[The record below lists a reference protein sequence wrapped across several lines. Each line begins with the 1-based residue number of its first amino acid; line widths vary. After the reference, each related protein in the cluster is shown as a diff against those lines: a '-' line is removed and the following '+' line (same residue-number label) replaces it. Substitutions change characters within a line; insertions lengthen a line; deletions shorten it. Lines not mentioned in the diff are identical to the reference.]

1 MESVTIHWI
10 VFYVFIGLSSV
21 QLVRFAGPL
30 AIGGQY
36 TVEELYP
43 PDESGRLNV
52 AYRIL
57 APTICCQL
65 PVFIMA
71 AICDAFSVPGPSL
84 RYMPTLFYWLFL
96 GVIKHA
102 RGKLRYRTLPF
113 SFEAFMSLLLSVAFD
128 HFVIDGYL
136 GGQGLDV
143 LDTSSIAFEFE
154 LALFGVVTF
163 WISTFFKRYQI
174 KFSRVY
180 SNAAPSYVVP
190 SDSVFGYSSIDTG
203 EARLFSY
210 EREYGDLLPQR
221 FSSDL
226 LLRSVFFAIMAIED
240 GNRPEFIRTIER
252 MAAHFHLAKTTGIM
266 QQTSDAPLSDM
277 DSVKLAIPYIERMWD
292 QFLVEFAR
300 SAEGA
305 GGDAL
310 RIFKCYYTYD
320 YCMLSRTIRNHFAPF
335 YGDYCGT
342 RLLNAN
348 RVFCDV
354 LEFEERQRY
363 GLLPKTVSATGSIC
377 ATELGWL
384 SGEYCYWADYN
395 TVVSCLN
402 ENDGNG
408 VKLVSKNDVNKTQIT
423 ETTLR
428 LKEQGVSVLE
438 AKYVPG
444 ASATIVCIGDSSKIS
459 STVGSDWM
467 VVS

>member
-1 MESVTIHWI
+1 MSLSVCRA
-10 VFYVFIGLSSV
+10 FNLSA
-21 QLVRFAGPL
+21 LLGPWRL
-30 AIGGQY
+30 GGQY

-43 PDESGRLNV
+43 SDESGRLNV

-71 AICDAFSVPGPSL
+71 AICDAFSAPGPSL

-102 RGKLRYRTLPF
+102 GGKLRYRTLPF

-174 KFSRVY
+174 KRSRVHSY
-180 SNAAPSYVVP
+180 VIPSYVVP
-190 SDSVFGYSSIDTG
+190 SYSVFSYSSIDTG
-203 EARLFSY
+203 EAGLFAY

-221 FSSDL
+221 FSNDL

-252 MAAHFHLAKTTGIM
+252 MAAHFHLANTTGIM
-266 QQTSDAPLSDM
+266 QQMSETPLSDI

-292 QFLVEFAR
+292 QFLVEFGR
-300 SAEGA
+300 SVEGA
-305 GGDAL
+305 GGD
-310 RIFKCYYTYD
+310 
-320 YCMLSRTIRNHFAPF
+320 
-335 YGDYCGT
+335 
-342 RLLNAN
+342 
-348 RVFCDV
+348 
-354 LEFEERQRY
+354 
-363 GLLPKTVSATGSIC
+363 GL
-377 ATELGWL
+377 
-384 SGEYCYWADYN
+384 
-395 TVVSCLN
+395 
-402 ENDGNG
+402 
-408 VKLVSKNDVNKTQIT
+408 
-423 ETTLR
+423 
-428 LKEQGVSVLE
+428 
-438 AKYVPG
+438 
-444 ASATIVCIGDSSKIS
+444 
-459 STVGSDWM
+459 
-467 VVS
+467 

>member
-43 PDESGRLNV
+43 SDESGRLNV

-292 QFLVEFAR
+292 QFLVELAR

-305 GGDAL
+305 GETPYESSSVTTPTITVCCRGLSAIIL
-310 RIFKCYYTYD
+310 RRFTGTIVERD
-320 YCMLSRTIRNHFAPF
+320 YLMLIAYFVMFLNLRKGSATDCFQRRFLRLDRYAPLSLDGFLGSTVIGPITIRLYPA
-335 YGDYCGT
+335 
-342 RLLNAN
+342 
-348 RVFCDV
+348 
-354 LEFEERQRY
+354 
-363 GLLPKTVSATGSIC
+363 
-377 ATELGWL
+377 
-384 SGEYCYWADYN
+384 
-395 TVVSCLN
+395 
-402 ENDGNG
+402 
-408 VKLVSKNDVNKTQIT
+408 
-423 ETTLR
+423 
-428 LKEQGVSVLE
+428 
-438 AKYVPG
+438 
-444 ASATIVCIGDSSKIS
+444 
-459 STVGSDWM
+459 
-467 VVS
+467 

>member
-1 MESVTIHWI
+1 MESVTILWI
-10 VFYVFIGLSSV
+10 VFYAFIGLFSV
-21 QLVRFAGPL
+21 RFVRFAGPL

-36 TVEELYP
+36 TVEELYST
-43 PDESGRLNV
+43 DESGRLNV

-65 PVFIMA
+65 PVFILA
-71 AICDAFSVPGPSL
+71 AICDALSVPGPSL
-84 RYMPTLFYWLFL
+84 RYLPTLFYWLFL
-96 GVIKHA
+96 GVTKHA

-113 SFEAFMSLLLSVAFD
+113 SFEALMSLLLSVAFD

-143 LDTSSIAFEFE
+143 LDTSSIACEFE

-174 KFSRVY
+174 KRSSVHSRVI
-180 SNAAPSYVVP
+180 PSYIVP
-190 SDSVFGYSSIDTG
+190 SYSVSSYSSIDTG
-203 EARLFSY
+203 EARLFAY

-221 FSSDL
+221 FSNDL

-266 QQTSDAPLSDM
+266 QQMSDTPLSDR
-277 DSVKLAIPYIERMWD
+277 DSVKFAIPYIERMWD
-292 QFLVEFAR
+292 QFLVEFGR

-305 GGDAL
+305 GGDGL
-310 RIFKCYYTYD
+310 RIFMGDYTYD
-320 YCMLSRTIRNHFAPF
+320 YLMLSRTIRNHFAPF

-363 GLLPKTVSATGSIC
+363 GLLPKTVSASGSIC

-384 SGEYCYWADYN
+384 SGEYCYWSDYN

-402 ENDGNG
+402 ENDANG
-408 VKLVSKNDVNKTQIT
+408 VKLVSKNDVNKTQLT
-423 ETTLR
+423 ELTSR

-438 AKYVPG
+438 VKYVPG
-444 ASATIVCIGDSSKIS
+444 ASATIVCNGDTSMIPSAAGNEW
-459 STVGSDWM
+459 TVVG
-467 VVS
+467 

>member
-1 MESVTIHWI
+1 
-10 VFYVFIGLSSV
+10 
-21 QLVRFAGPL
+21 
-30 AIGGQY
+30 
-36 TVEELYP
+36 
-43 PDESGRLNV
+43 
-52 AYRIL
+52 
-57 APTICCQL
+57 
-65 PVFIMA
+65 
-71 AICDAFSVPGPSL
+71 
-84 RYMPTLFYWLFL
+84 
-96 GVIKHA
+96 
-102 RGKLRYRTLPF
+102 
-113 SFEAFMSLLLSVAFD
+113 MSLLLSVAFD

-174 KFSRVY
+174 KRSRVHSY
-180 SNAAPSYVVP
+180 VIPSYVVP
-190 SDSVFGYSSIDTG
+190 SYSVFSYSSIDTG
-203 EARLFSY
+203 EARLFAY
-210 EREYGDLLPQR
+210 EREYGDLLPRR
-221 FSSDL
+221 FSNDL

-252 MAAHFHLAKTTGIM
+252 MAAHFHLANTTGIM
-266 QQTSDAPLSDM
+266 QQMSETPLSDR

-292 QFLVEFAR
+292 QFLVEFGR

-305 GGDAL
+305 GGDGL
-310 RIFKCYYTYD
+310 RIFMGYYTYD
-320 YCMLSRTIRNHFAPF
+320 YLMLSRAIRNHFAPF

-384 SGEYCYWADYN
+384 SGEYCYWSDYN

-402 ENDGNG
+402 GNDANG

-423 ETTLR
+423 ETTSR

-438 AKYVPG
+438 VKYVPD
-444 ASATIVCIGDSSKIS
+444 ASATIVCNGDSSKIS
-459 STVGSDWM
+459 SAAGCGWM
-467 VVS
+467 VVG

>member
-1 MESVTIHWI
+1 MESVTILWI
-10 VFYVFIGLSSV
+10 VFYAFIGLFSV
-21 QLVRFAGPL
+21 RFVRFAGPL

-36 TVEELYP
+36 TVEELYST
-43 PDESGRLNV
+43 DESGRLNV

-65 PVFIMA
+65 PVFILA
-71 AICDAFSVPGPSL
+71 AICDALSVPGPSL
-84 RYMPTLFYWLFL
+84 RYLPTLFYWLFL
-96 GVIKHA
+96 GVTKHA

-113 SFEAFMSLLLSVAFD
+113 SFEALMSLLLSVAFD

-174 KFSRVY
+174 KRSSVHSRVI
-180 SNAAPSYVVP
+180 PSYIVP
-190 SDSVFGYSSIDTG
+190 SYSVSSYSSIDTG
-203 EARLFSY
+203 EARLFAY

-221 FSSDL
+221 FSNDL

-266 QQTSDAPLSDM
+266 QQMSDTPLSDR
-277 DSVKLAIPYIERMWD
+277 DSVKFAIPYIERMWD
-292 QFLVEFAR
+292 QFLVEFGR

-305 GGDAL
+305 GGDGL
-310 RIFKCYYTYD
+310 RIFMGYYTYD
-320 YCMLSRTIRNHFAPF
+320 YLMLSRTIRNHFAPF

-363 GLLPKTVSATGSIC
+363 GLLPKTVSASGSIC

-384 SGEYCYWADYN
+384 SGEYCYWSDYN

-402 ENDGNG
+402 ENDANG
-408 VKLVSKNDVNKTQIT
+408 VKLVSKNDVNKTQLT
-423 ETTLR
+423 EMTSR

-438 AKYVPG
+438 VKYVPG
-444 ASATIVCIGDSSKIS
+444 ASATIVCNGDTSMIPSAAGNEW
-459 STVGSDWM
+459 TVVG
-467 VVS
+467 

>member
-1 MESVTIHWI
+1 MESVTILWI
-10 VFYVFIGLSSV
+10 VFYVFTGLVSV

-43 PDESGRLNV
+43 SDESGRLNV

-65 PVFIMA
+65 PVFIVA
-71 AICDAFSVPGPSL
+71 AICNAFSVPGPSL

-163 WISTFFKRYQI
+163 WISTFFKR
-174 KFSRVY
+174 SRVRSY
-180 SNAAPSYVVP
+180 VIPSYVVP
-190 SDSVFGYSSIDTG
+190 SYSVFNYSSIDTG
-203 EARLFSY
+203 EARLFAY

-221 FSSDL
+221 FSNDL

-252 MAAHFHLAKTTGIM
+252 MAAHFHLANTTGIM
-266 QQTSDAPLSDM
+266 QQKSETPLSDR
-277 DSVKLAIPYIERMWD
+277 DSVKLAIPYIESMWD
-292 QFLVEFAR
+292 QFLVEFGR
-300 SAEGA
+300 SAEGS
-305 GGDAL
+305 GGDGL
-310 RIFKCYYTYD
+310 RIFMGYYTYD
-320 YCMLSRTIRNHFAPF
+320 YLMLSRTIRNHFAPF

-348 RVFCDV
+348 HVFCDV

-384 SGEYCYWADYN
+384 SGEYCYWSDYN
-395 TVVSCLN
+395 TVESCLN
-402 ENDGNG
+402 ENDANG

-423 ETTLR
+423 EMTSR

-438 AKYVPG
+438 VKYVAG
-444 ASATIVCIGDSSKIS
+444 ASATIVCIGDSSKIP
-459 STVGSDWM
+459 STAGSDWM
-467 VVS
+467 FVG

>member
-1 MESVTIHWI
+1 
-10 VFYVFIGLSSV
+10 
-21 QLVRFAGPL
+21 
-30 AIGGQY
+30 
-36 TVEELYP
+36 
-43 PDESGRLNV
+43 
-52 AYRIL
+52 
-57 APTICCQL
+57 
-65 PVFIMA
+65 
-71 AICDAFSVPGPSL
+71 
-84 RYMPTLFYWLFL
+84 
-96 GVIKHA
+96 
-102 RGKLRYRTLPF
+102 
-113 SFEAFMSLLLSVAFD
+113 MSLLLSVAFD

-174 KFSRVY
+174 KCSRVHSY
-180 SNAAPSYVVP
+180 VIPSYVVP
-190 SDSVFGYSSIDTG
+190 SYSVSSYSSIDTD
-203 EARLFSY
+203 EARLFAY
-210 EREYGDLLPQR
+210 EREYGDFLPQR
-221 FSSDL
+221 FSNDL

-266 QQTSDAPLSDM
+266 QQTSDTPLSDR

-292 QFLVEFAR
+292 QFLVEFGR

-305 GGDAL
+305 GGDGL
-310 RIFKCYYTYD
+310 RIFMGYYTYD
-320 YCMLSRTIRNHFAPF
+320 YWILSRTIRNHFAPF

-348 RVFCDV
+348 CVFCDV

-384 SGEYCYWADYN
+384 SGEYCYWSDYN

-402 ENDGNG
+402 ENDANG
-408 VKLVSKNDVNKTQIT
+408 VKLVSKNDVNKSQIA
-423 ETTLR
+423 ETTSR
-428 LKEQGVSVLE
+428 LKEEGISVLE
-438 AKYVPG
+438 VKYVPG
-444 ASATIVCIGDSSKIS
+444 ASATITCEGDHALILSAAGSEW
-459 STVGSDWM
+459 TVVD
-467 VVS
+467 

>member
-1 MESVTIHWI
+1 MESVTISWI
-10 VFYVFIGLSSV
+10 IFYAVIGLLSV
-21 QLVRFAGPL
+21 QFVRFAGPL
-30 AIGGQY
+30 AIGRQY
-36 TVEELYP
+36 TVEEQYP
-43 PDESGRLNV
+43 TDESGSLNV

-65 PVFIMA
+65 PVFIVA
-71 AICDAFSVPGPSL
+71 AICDALSIPGPLL
-84 RYMPTLFYWLFL
+84 RCMPTLFYWLLL
-96 GVIKHA
+96 GVAKHA

-113 SFEAFMSLLLSVAFD
+113 LFQASMSFLISVAFD

-163 WISTFFKRYQI
+163 WISTLFRRYQI
-174 KFSRVY
+174 RRSRVD
-180 SNAAPSYVVP
+180 SYVDT
-190 SDSVFGYSSIDTG
+190 SHTGFSYSPIDTS
-203 EARLFSY
+203 EAKLFAY
-210 EREYGDLLPQR
+210 EREYGDLLPIR

-240 GNRPEFIRTIER
+240 GNRPKFIRTIER
-252 MAAHFHLAKTTGIM
+252 MAAHFHLAKTTGLM
-266 QQTSDAPLSDM
+266 QQASDSPLSDT

-292 QFLVEFAR
+292 RFLVEFGR

-310 RIFKCYYTYD
+310 LIFMGYYTYD
-320 YCMLSRTIRNHFAPF
+320 YWMLSRAIRNHFAPF

-363 GLLPKTVSATGSIC
+363 GLLPKTVSVTGSIC

-384 SGEYCYWADYN
+384 SGEFCYWSDYN
-395 TVVSCLN
+395 TVVSCLL
-402 ENDGNG
+402 ENDAIG
-408 VKLVSKNDVNKTQIT
+408 VKLVSNNDVSKTQIT
-423 ETTLR
+423 EMTSK
-428 LKEQGVSVLE
+428 LKEQGISVLE
-438 AKYVPG
+438 VKYVPD
-444 ASATIVCIGDSSKIS
+444 ASATVVCKGDSSKIS
-459 STVGSDWM
+459 SAAGSDWA
-467 VVS
+467 VVG

>member
-1 MESVTIHWI
+1 MESVTILWI
-10 VFYVFIGLSSV
+10 VFYAFIGLLSIKFVS
-21 QLVRFAGPL
+21 FAGPL
-30 AIGGQY
+30 AIGRQY
-36 TVEELYP
+36 TIEELYP
-43 PDESGRLNV
+43 TDESGRLNV

-65 PVFIMA
+65 PVFVVA
-71 AICDAFSVPGPSL
+71 AVCDAFSAPGPSL
-84 RYMPTLFYWLFL
+84 RYMPTLFYWLLL
-96 GVIKHA
+96 GVAKHA
-102 RGKLRYRTLPF
+102 KGKLRYRSLPF
-113 SFEAFMSLLLSVAFD
+113 LFETSMSLLISVAFD

-174 KFSRVY
+174 RCSSVH
-180 SNAAPSYVVP
+180 SYVDTP
-190 SDSVFGYSSIDTG
+190 HPEFGYSPIDTS
-203 EARLFSY
+203 ETKLFAY
-210 EREYGDLLPQR
+210 EREYGDLLPKR

-266 QQTSDAPLSDM
+266 QQMSDAPLSDT

-292 QFLVEFAR
+292 QFLVEFGR

-305 GGDAL
+305 GGDGL
-310 RIFKCYYTYD
+310 RIFMGYYTYD
-320 YCMLSRTIRNHFAPF
+320 YLMLSRTIRNHFAPF

-363 GLLPKTVSATGSIC
+363 GLHPKTVTATGSIC

-384 SGEYCYWADYN
+384 SGEYCYWSDYN

-402 ENDGNG
+402 GNGANG
-408 VKLVSKNDVNKTQIT
+408 VKLVSKIDVNKTQIT
-423 ETTLR
+423 EMTSR

-438 AKYVPG
+438 VKYVPD
-444 ASATIVCIGDSSKIS
+444 ASATIVCNGDSSKIS
-459 STVGSDWM
+459 SAAGCDWM
-467 VVS
+467 VVG

>member
-1 MESVTIHWI
+1 MESVIFLWI
-10 VFYVFIGLSSV
+10 VFYTFIGLSSV
-21 QLVRFAGPL
+21 QLVHYAGPL

-36 TVEELYP
+36 TVDELYST
-43 PDESGRLNV
+43 DESGRLNV

-65 PVFIMA
+65 PVFIVA
-71 AICDAFSVPGPSL
+71 AICDALSVPGPSL
-84 RYMPTLFYWLFL
+84 RCMPTLFYWLFL

-113 SFEAFMSLLLSVAFD
+113 SFEAFMSFLLSVAFD

-174 KFSRVY
+174 KCSSAH
-180 SNAAPSYVVP
+180 SNALSSYVVP

-203 EARLFSY
+203 EARLFAY

-221 FSSDL
+221 FSNDL

-292 QFLVEFAR
+292 QFLAEFAR

-305 GGDAL
+305 GRDAL

-320 YCMLSRTIRNHFAPF
+320 YCMLLRTIRNHFAPF

-342 RLLNAN
+342 RLLKA
-348 RVFCDV
+348 
-354 LEFEERQRY
+354 
-363 GLLPKTVSATGSIC
+363 LL
-377 ATELGWL
+377 
-384 SGEYCYWADYN
+384 DQ
-395 TVVSCLN
+395 
-402 ENDGNG
+402 D
-408 VKLVSKNDVNKTQIT
+408 
-423 ETTLR
+423 
-428 LKEQGVSVLE
+428 
-438 AKYVPG
+438 
-444 ASATIVCIGDSSKIS
+444 
-459 STVGSDWM
+459 
-467 VVS
+467 

>member
-43 PDESGRLNV
+43 SDESGRLNV

-305 GGDAL
+305 GETPYESSSVTTPTITVCCRGLSAIIL
-310 RIFKCYYTYD
+310 RRFTGTIVERD
-320 YCMLSRTIRNHFAPF
+320 YLMLIAYFAMFLNLRKGSATDCFQRRFLRLDRYAPLSLDGFLGSTVIGPITIRLYPA
-335 YGDYCGT
+335 
-342 RLLNAN
+342 
-348 RVFCDV
+348 
-354 LEFEERQRY
+354 
-363 GLLPKTVSATGSIC
+363 
-377 ATELGWL
+377 
-384 SGEYCYWADYN
+384 
-395 TVVSCLN
+395 
-402 ENDGNG
+402 
-408 VKLVSKNDVNKTQIT
+408 
-423 ETTLR
+423 
-428 LKEQGVSVLE
+428 
-438 AKYVPG
+438 
-444 ASATIVCIGDSSKIS
+444 
-459 STVGSDWM
+459 
-467 VVS
+467 

>member
-43 PDESGRLNV
+43 SDESGRLNV

-310 RIFKCYYTYD
+310 RIFKCYTPTITVCCRGLSAIILRRFTGTIVERD
-320 YCMLSRTIRNHFAPF
+320 YLMLIAYFAMFLNLRKGSATDCFQRRFLRLDRYAPLSLDGFLGSTVIGPITIRLYPA
-335 YGDYCGT
+335 
-342 RLLNAN
+342 
-348 RVFCDV
+348 
-354 LEFEERQRY
+354 
-363 GLLPKTVSATGSIC
+363 
-377 ATELGWL
+377 
-384 SGEYCYWADYN
+384 
-395 TVVSCLN
+395 
-402 ENDGNG
+402 
-408 VKLVSKNDVNKTQIT
+408 
-423 ETTLR
+423 
-428 LKEQGVSVLE
+428 
-438 AKYVPG
+438 
-444 ASATIVCIGDSSKIS
+444 
-459 STVGSDWM
+459 
-467 VVS
+467 

>member
-1 MESVTIHWI
+1 
-10 VFYVFIGLSSV
+10 
-21 QLVRFAGPL
+21 
-30 AIGGQY
+30 
-36 TVEELYP
+36 
-43 PDESGRLNV
+43 
-52 AYRIL
+52 
-57 APTICCQL
+57 
-65 PVFIMA
+65 
-71 AICDAFSVPGPSL
+71 
-84 RYMPTLFYWLFL
+84 
-96 GVIKHA
+96 
-102 RGKLRYRTLPF
+102 
-113 SFEAFMSLLLSVAFD
+113 MSLLLSVAFD

-174 KFSRVY
+174 KRSSVHSRVI
-180 SNAAPSYVVP
+180 PSYIVP
-190 SDSVFGYSSIDTG
+190 SYSVSSYSSIDTG
-203 EARLFSY
+203 EARLFAY

-221 FSSDL
+221 FSNDL

-266 QQTSDAPLSDM
+266 QQMSDTPLSDR
-277 DSVKLAIPYIERMWD
+277 DSVKFAIPYIERMWD
-292 QFLVEFAR
+292 QFLVEFGR

-305 GGDAL
+305 GGDGL
-310 RIFKCYYTYD
+310 RIFMGYYTYD
-320 YCMLSRTIRNHFAPF
+320 YLMLSRTIRNHFAPF

-363 GLLPKTVSATGSIC
+363 GLLPKTVSASGSIC

-384 SGEYCYWADYN
+384 SGEYCYWSDYN

-402 ENDGNG
+402 ENDANG
-408 VKLVSKNDVNKTQIT
+408 VKLVSKNDVNKTQLT
-423 ETTLR
+423 EMTSR

-438 AKYVPG
+438 VKYVPG
-444 ASATIVCIGDSSKIS
+444 ASATIVCNGDTSMIPSAAGNEW
-459 STVGSDWM
+459 TVVG
-467 VVS
+467 

>member
-1 MESVTIHWI
+1 MESVILLWI

-21 QLVRFAGPL
+21 QLVHYAGPL

-36 TVEELYP
+36 TVDELYST
-43 PDESGRLNV
+43 DESGRLNV

-65 PVFIMA
+65 PVFIVA
-71 AICDAFSVPGPSL
+71 AICDALSVPGPSL
-84 RYMPTLFYWLFL
+84 RCMPTLFYWLFL
-96 GVIKHA
+96 GVTKHA

-113 SFEAFMSLLLSVAFD
+113 LFEAFMSLLLSVAFD

-163 WISTFFKRYQI
+163 WISTLFKRYQI
-174 KFSRVY
+174 KC
-180 SNAAPSYVVP
+180 
-190 SDSVFGYSSIDTG
+190 TG
-203 EARLFSY
+203 EARLFAY

-310 RIFKCYYTYD
+310 RFFKGYYTYD

-384 SGEYCYWADYN
+384 SGECCYWSDYN

-402 ENDGNG
+402 GNDANG
-408 VKLVSKNDVNKTQIT
+408 VKLVSKKDVNKTQIT
-423 ETTLR
+423 EATSR

-438 AKYVPG
+438 AKYVPS
-444 ASATIVCIGDSSKIS
+444 ASATIVCIGDFSKIS
-459 STVGSDWM
+459 STAGSDWI
-467 VVS
+467 VVG

>member
-1 MESVTIHWI
+1 
-10 VFYVFIGLSSV
+10 
-21 QLVRFAGPL
+21 
-30 AIGGQY
+30 
-36 TVEELYP
+36 
-43 PDESGRLNV
+43 
-52 AYRIL
+52 
-57 APTICCQL
+57 
-65 PVFIMA
+65 
-71 AICDAFSVPGPSL
+71 
-84 RYMPTLFYWLFL
+84 
-96 GVIKHA
+96 
-102 RGKLRYRTLPF
+102 
-113 SFEAFMSLLLSVAFD
+113 MSLLLSVAFD

-174 KFSRVY
+174 KRSSVYSRVI
-180 SNAAPSYVVP
+180 PSYVVP
-190 SDSVFGYSSIDTG
+190 SYSAFSYSSIDTG
-203 EARLFSY
+203 EARLFAY

-221 FSSDL
+221 FSNDL

-266 QQTSDAPLSDM
+266 QQKSNAPLSDV
-277 DSVKLAIPYIERMWD
+277 DSVKIAIPYIERMWD
-292 QFLVEFAR
+292 QFLVEFGR

-310 RIFKCYYTYD
+310 RIFMDYYTYD
-320 YCMLSRTIRNHFAPF
+320 YWTLSRAIRNHFAPF

-363 GLLPKTVSATGSIC
+363 GLLPKTVSVTGSIC
-377 ATELGWL
+377 AIELGWL
-384 SGEYCYWADYN
+384 SGECCYWSDYN
-395 TVVSCLN
+395 TVVSCLL
-402 ENDGNG
+402 ENDANG
-408 VKLVSKNDVNKTQIT
+408 VKLVSKNDVSKTQIT
-423 ETTLR
+423 EMTSK

-438 AKYVPG
+438 VKYVPG
-444 ASATIVCIGDSSKIS
+444 ASATVACNGDSSRIS
-459 STVGSDWM
+459 SAAGSDWT
-467 VVS
+467 VVA